1 MFVTNLNQAPIRIFE
16 SLDSTMHQAAEYA
29 RKSYDE
35 GLAVMA
41 HEQTA
46 GRGRRGRQW
55 LSNPEAGLWATL
67 LLRPSRG
74 QEDWPSLGLVFAVSL
89 AQTLESVTGEKFQ
102 LKWPNDIWYREA
114 KLAGILMEAIH
125 EGSALALGFGINYT
139 TPQAAKDAPLRHPAI
154 GLNATTDGVP
164 KPQKLLELIRE
175 NLSAP
180 YNGWN
185 LGQWESSRQAFEE
198 RDLLRDTP
206 IRWRDNGEQSEG
218 IGRGI
223 DEHGRLRVEMSDGAL
238 NYLSAAEV
246 DRISKT

>member
-1 MFVTNLNQAPIRIFE
+1 MAL
-16 SLDSTMHQAAEYA
+16 
-29 RKSYDE
+29 KS
-35 GLAVMA
+35 
-41 HEQTA
+41 
-46 GRGRRGRQW
+46 RGRSLGDLTPPAQ
-55 LSNPEAGLWATL
+55 
-67 LLRPSRG
+67 SR

-114 KLAGILMEAIH
+114 KLAGILMEPIH

-139 TPQAAKDAPLRHPAI
+139 TPQAVKDAPLRHPAV
-154 GLNATTDGVP
+154 GLDATTGDVP

-198 RDLLRDTP
+198 RDFLRDTP

-223 DEHGRLRVEMSDGAL
+223 DERGRLRVEMSRWRTQLLERRRSRSNFEDL
-238 NYLSAAEV
+238 IL
-246 DRISKT
+246 RFL

>member
-1 MFVTNLNQAPIRIFE
+1 MFVTNLNQAPIRVFE

-29 RKSYDE
+29 RKPYDE
-35 GLAVMA
+35 GLAVIA
-41 HEQTA
+41 QEQTA

-55 LSNPEAGLWATL
+55 LSSPEAGLWATI

-89 AQTLESVTGEKFQ
+89 AQTLESVTGEQFQ
-102 LKWPNDIWYREA
+102 LKWPNDIWYRDA
-114 KLAGILMEAIH
+114 KLAGILMEPVH

-139 TPQAAKDAPLRHPAI
+139 TPQAAQDAPLRHPAI
-154 GLNATTDGVP
+154 GLDATTRDVP
-164 KPQKLLELIRE
+164 NPRKLLELIRE

-198 RDLLRDTP
+198 RDLLRNTR
-206 IRWRDNGEQSEG
+206 ISWRDNGEQSVG

-223 DEHGRLRVEMSDGAL
+223 DERGRLRVEMSHGGL

>member
-1 MFVTNLNQAPIRIFE
+1 MFVTNLNQAPIRVFE

-29 RKSYDE
+29 RQAYDE

-114 KLAGILMEAIH
+114 KLAGISWKPFMKA
-125 EGSALALGFGINYT
+125 AL
-139 TPQAAKDAPLRHPAI
+139 
-154 GLNATTDGVP
+154 
-164 KPQKLLELIRE
+164 
-175 NLSAP
+175 
-180 YNGWN
+180 
-185 LGQWESSRQAFEE
+185 
-198 RDLLRDTP
+198 
-206 IRWRDNGEQSEG
+206 
-218 IGRGI
+218 
-223 DEHGRLRVEMSDGAL
+223 
-238 NYLSAAEV
+238 
-246 DRISKT
+246 

>member
-1 MFVTNLNQAPIRIFE
+1 
-16 SLDSTMHQAAEYA
+16 
-29 RKSYDE
+29 
-35 GLAVMA
+35 
-41 HEQTA
+41 
-46 GRGRRGRQW
+46 
-55 LSNPEAGLWATL
+55 
-67 LLRPSRG
+67 
-74 QEDWPSLGLVFAVSL
+74 
-89 AQTLESVTGEKFQ
+89 
-102 LKWPNDIWYREA
+102 
-114 KLAGILMEAIH
+114 MEPIH

-154 GLNATTDGVP
+154 GLNATTDDVP

-223 DEHGRLRVEMSDGAL
+223 DERGRLRVEMSDGAL

>member
-154 GLNATTDGVP
+154 GLNATTGDVP
-164 KPQKLLELIRE
+164 KPQRLLELIRE

-223 DEHGRLRVEMSDGAL
+223 DERGRLRVEMSDGSL